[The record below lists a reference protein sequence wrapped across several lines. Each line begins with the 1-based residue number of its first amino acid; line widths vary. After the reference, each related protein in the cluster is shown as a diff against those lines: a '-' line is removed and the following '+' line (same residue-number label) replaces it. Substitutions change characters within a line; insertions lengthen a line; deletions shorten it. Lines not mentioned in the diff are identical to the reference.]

1 MAPPSEKSTMSCQ
14 ERPSASAGHVHSS
27 VHSCSGTPESSSLH
41 KHSSSYPGVYMMP
54 AALSTSLSDKS
65 MVGEESHHGN
75 YSSSSVYE
83 ATAASE
89 SAAWQRSDNNSFATL
104 SKSLTALGMS
114 GHMTSTSPRAF
125 PSSQSN
131 REDSSNRLG
140 ADCCEELQDCSA
152 GIGDHDWTQFMNTGG
167 ASAFF
172 SNSRPQDVLM
182 MLPSTNSIAQCSP
195 PLVGRSHGAGNGT
208 CSSIDGAGPAMSP
221 RGHPAG
227 SGHNNIANLT
237 PTTGN
242 TWSTLNASSCQSLI
256 MDPSTGGIA
265 LQQVRLATS
274 QPASAEFGSDLEFPS
289 RFSSLTGENICSQRC
304 SHSLHALADG
314 RLSACGPKL
323 ACHAPSRQH
332 CESHDG
338 RLSSTVSASLA
349 ALRIPSTHAAGLIA
363 GAASKHPG
371 ECTFEGT
378 QGKKAM
384 VRERPWESSAI
395 QLNPVAEANLDDDGE
410 PGSGLLQVESVNG
423 ATDITTTAPIM
434 TTEYDDGSAGQGLA
448 SCAEQAGE
456 NNNYRA
462 SQATRGGLT
471 TGLGKRK
478 FATSQEKDNNLS
490 GGNLASTSGRD
501 AKLTERTGEPTAK
514 RFKCGEGDNGNNL
527 KAEHSTSDHSGES
540 SPLESTRDD
549 GPPKP
554 PERHPKQ
561 DYIHVRA
568 RRGQATDSHS
578 LAERVRREKISERMK
593 FLQDLV
599 PGCNKVTGKAVML
612 DEIINYVQSLQHQ
625 VEFLSMKLAA
635 VNPRLDFH
643 LDSIF
648 HKMLQSCAS
657 PPTTLLGSDHGVHHE
672 HPLQGEYQVPFQL
685 AGPCGAD
692 FRAGRAAASEAYLR
706 QTQSDPLC
714 SRLAATVSH
723 GEPLSQTSSALDG
736 ELQSVVQMGF
746 KADWS
751 PSHGAIKY
759 HHKHDQSFTTPWRSA
774 TSHSSY

>member
-1 MAPPSEKSTMSCQ
+1 
-14 ERPSASAGHVHSS
+14 
-27 VHSCSGTPESSSLH
+27 
-41 KHSSSYPGVYMMP
+41 MMP

-363 GAASKHPG
+363 GATSKHPG

-462 SQATRGGLT
+462 SQASRGGLT
-471 TGLGKRK
+471 PGLGKRK

-501 AKLTERTGEPTAK
+501 AKVPISSKTIYTRFLVQKSLPFYALYSSSGTPSFWSFQYTKFVLIMRLLLTR
-514 RFKCGEGDNGNNL
+514 N
-527 KAEHSTSDHSGES
+527 
-540 SPLESTRDD
+540 
-549 GPPKP
+549 
-554 PERHPKQ
+554 
-561 DYIHVRA
+561 
-568 RRGQATDSHS
+568 
-578 LAERVRREKISERMK
+578 
-593 FLQDLV
+593 
-599 PGCNKVTGKAVML
+599 
-612 DEIINYVQSLQHQ
+612 
-625 VEFLSMKLAA
+625 
-635 VNPRLDFH
+635 
-643 LDSIF
+643 
-648 HKMLQSCAS
+648 
-657 PPTTLLGSDHGVHHE
+657 
-672 HPLQGEYQVPFQL
+672 QL
-685 AGPCGAD
+685 H
-692 FRAGRAAASEAYLR
+692 
-706 QTQSDPLC
+706 C
-714 SRLAATVSH
+714 S
-723 GEPLSQTSSALDG
+723 
-736 ELQSVVQMGF
+736 
-746 KADWS
+746 
-751 PSHGAIKY
+751 
-759 HHKHDQSFTTPWRSA
+759 
-774 TSHSSY
+774 

>member
-1 MAPPSEKSTMSCQ
+1 MVYMAPPSEKSTMSCQ
-14 ERPSASAGHVHSS
+14 ERPSAGADHVHSS

-75 YSSSSVYE
+75 YRSSSVYE

-140 ADCCEELQDCSA
+140 PDCCEELQDCSA
-152 GIGDHDWTQFMNTGG
+152 VIGDHDWTQFMNTGG

-208 CSSIDGAGPAMSP
+208 CSSIDGAGPAMSA
-221 RGHPAG
+221 RGRPAG

-265 LQQVRLATS
+265 LQRVRLATS

-289 RFSSLTGENICSQRC
+289 RFSSLTGESICSQRC
-304 SHSLHALADG
+304 SHSLHASADG

-338 RLSSTVSASLA
+338 RLSSTVSASFA
-349 ALRIPSTHAAGLIA
+349 ALRIPSTHAAGLIP
-363 GAASKHPG
+363 GAASKHP
-371 ECTFEGT
+371 EGT

-384 VRERPWESSAI
+384 VREGPWESSAI
-395 QLNPVAEANLDDDGE
+395 QLNPVAEANLDDNGE

-423 ATDITTTAPIM
+423 ATDITTTAAIR

-448 SCAEQAGE
+448 SSAEQAGE

-462 SQATRGGLT
+462 SQASRGGPT
-471 TGLGKRK
+471 PGLGKRK
-478 FATSQEKDNNLS
+478 FTTSQEKDNNLC
-490 GGNLASTSGRD
+490 GGNLACSSGRD
-501 AKLTERTGEPTAK
+501 AKVPI
-514 RFKCGEGDNGNNL
+514 
-527 KAEHSTSDHSGES
+527 S
-540 SPLESTRDD
+540 SKTIYT
-549 GPPKP
+549 
-554 PERHPKQ
+554 Q
-561 DYIHVRA
+561 
-568 RRGQATDSHS
+568 
-578 LAERVRREKISERMK
+578 
-593 FLQDLV
+593 FL
-599 PGCNKVTGKAVML
+599 
-612 DEIINYVQSLQHQ
+612 
-625 VEFLSMKLAA
+625 F
-635 VNPRLDFH
+635 
-643 LDSIF
+643 
-648 HKMLQSCAS
+648 
-657 PPTTLLGSDHGVHHE
+657 
-672 HPLQGEYQVPFQL
+672 
-685 AGPCGAD
+685 
-692 FRAGRAAASEAYLR
+692 
-706 QTQSDPLC
+706 
-714 SRLAATVSH
+714 
-723 GEPLSQTSSALDG
+723 QTSLPFYALYSSSGTSA
-736 ELQSVVQMGF
+736 F
-746 KADWS
+746 WS
-751 PSHGAIKY
+751 FQY
-759 HHKHDQSFTTPWRSA
+759 
-774 TSHSSY
+774 